1 MRILILCLAT
11 FGSGLVA
18 GSVLWPDSSGGERV
32 RTRSGAESE
41 RGYRAGDYDGER
53 SDGSGGAARRVS
65 DGRDSSGAP
74 RADVSALTRAASQ
87 NLENIMSGGDDAEY
101 ATAEGIITGT
111 VRDPSG
117 NPVSG
122 VTITAIPVSRPMALS
137 APGRQARQRPH
148 ENRDFRTVAQSAI
161 QGELWRRN
169 ARRSATSGSN
179 GRFEIIGLEEVNHTL
194 TAFHEQYEVVTLNQR
209 ARTQPGA
216 VIDFVARPI
225 TLVRIKVLMPEGEL
239 ADNAWVN
246 WQGPHGNGGEAWLKS
261 AGMLRLPIGA
271 CKVKATTTLPMPME
285 SELVERTIVAGA
297 SAEPL
302 VLQLKGR
309 KILTARLTMPEGF
322 SLPGRVEYRLRLM
335 EGAAIEP
342 EELLKD
348 QSQRLARTPSP
359 GVAHW
364 LDLEPGRYLIAAFLD
379 RRRLLGSAI
388 AEVGEGPAEVAIPVE
403 EPDPSSFVKVKLIGP
418 DGGPVP
424 GNVSFRV
431 ITGAENRPK
440 TAKVDAMQRDE
451 GWIVF
456 LDRIDRKSGED
467 ASMRVGTRDFGG
479 AVEKF
484 NLRGGGTITFRF
496 NKPAKLKVQLGS
508 YNGSGVEG
516 SLFVALRGKLGA
528 DAWRLVSPD
537 GSVAM
542 TGVQPGEYHLQFYIR
557 RKGKNWPIFK
567 RAMNLRAGEDE
578 VDLNVPPLHTLA
590 VRWGGKGRPNSVQ
603 IRCNDERIG
612 WLRRD
617 ARFRGKKAS
626 FDLLA
631 PGAYE
636 LRVGKKRF
644 KVNVPG
650 PAEKVLQ

>member
-18 GSVLWPDSSGGERV
+18 GSVLWPSSSGGERV
-32 RTRSGAESE
+32 RTRSGADVD
-41 RGYRAGDYDGER
+41 RAYRASEYDDNR
-53 SDGSGGAARRVS
+53 SDGSGGASSRNRRN
-65 DGRDSSGAP
+65 SSGNGAAD
-74 RADVSALTRAASQ
+74 ADVRRLTRAATEQ
-87 NLENIMSGGDDAEY
+87 LDDIMSEGESAEY
-101 ATAEGIITGT
+101 ATADGVITGT
-111 VRDPSG
+111 VRDPAG

-122 VTITAIPVSRPMALS
+122 VTITAIPVSRPLALN
-137 APGRQARQRPH
+137 AAGRHARQRPH
-148 ENRDFRTVAQSAI
+148 ENRDFSTVAQSAI
-161 QGELWRRN
+161 QSELWRRH
-169 ARRSATSGSN
+169 ARRTATSGAN
-179 GRFEIIGLEEVNHTL
+179 GRFEVIGLEETNHTL

-225 TLVRIKVLMPEGEL
+225 TLVRINVLLPEGET
-239 ADNAWVN
+239 ADNAWVS
-246 WQGPHGNGGEAWLKS
+246 WQGPHGNGGYAWMKS
-261 AGMLRLPIGA
+261 ASTLRLPIGA

-285 SELVERTIVAGA
+285 SELIERTVVAGS

-309 KILTARLTMPEGF
+309 KILTARLAMPEGF
-322 SLPGRVEYRLRLM
+322 SLPGRVEYRLRRM
-335 EGAAIEP
+335 DGAEIDP

-364 LDLEPGRYLIAAFLD
+364 LDLEPGRYLIAAFLQ
-379 RRRLLGSAI
+379 RRRLLGSVI
-388 AEVGEGPAEVAIPVE
+388 AEVGEGPSEVEVPVE
-403 EPDPSSFVKVKLIGP
+403 EPDPSTFVKVKLIGP

-431 ITGAENRPK
+431 VTGPENRPK
-440 TAKVDAMQRDE
+440 TARVDAMQRDE

-456 LDRIDRKSGED
+456 LDRVDRKSGED

-496 NKPAKLKVQLGS
+496 DKPAKLKVQLGS

-542 TGVQPGEYHLQFYIR
+542 TGVQPGEYHLQF
-557 RKGKNWPIFK
+557 
-567 RAMNLRAGEDE
+567 
-578 VDLNVPPLHTLA
+578 
-590 VRWGGKGRPNSVQ
+590 
-603 IRCNDERIG
+603 
-612 WLRRD
+612 
-617 ARFRGKKAS
+617 
-626 FDLLA
+626 
-631 PGAYE
+631 
-636 LRVGKKRF
+636 
-644 KVNVPG
+644 
-650 PAEKVLQ
+650 